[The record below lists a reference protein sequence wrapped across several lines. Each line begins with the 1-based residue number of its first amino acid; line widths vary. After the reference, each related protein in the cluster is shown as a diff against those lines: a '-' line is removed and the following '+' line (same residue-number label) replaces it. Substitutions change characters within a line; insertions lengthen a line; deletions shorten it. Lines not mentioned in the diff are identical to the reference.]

1 MIEYEI
7 GTGMRYLSVCDGI
20 GAIHAAWQSL
30 GWSCVGVSEIAPFP
44 KAVVKHRWGIRSLGD
59 MKRFHEWPEKLL
71 ADVDVLVG
79 GTPCQAF
86 SVAGNRLG
94 LADERGTLTLAF
106 VNLYRHIN
114 RIRREYGR
122 QPAILLWENVDG
134 ALSMEDN
141 SFGCLVGSLLG
152 CDEVPRTKGKGGEW
166 PKAGLLCS
174 ETARVSWRVL
184 DSANFAVAQRRKRV
198 FTLGVPTEL
207 IERIGDRACP
217 SQILSLRSLGEL
229 KSLQLK
235 VRGGI
240 TQSSSVAKPRQSVDG
255 FLDMPWLKGVPGSF
269 SLPQGVSLSS
279 VLETGPVDPKH
290 YLTYMKGWKILRRA
304 EVRGKQ
310 LPPLYER
317 MLTDIAYGTRGIVGE
332 LAACEAMKDGDR
344 VAWSIDGFNQSIS
357 EEVHHTLRVGRDSG
371 DAVVVLT
378 ATSEVAGTLTAT
390 RGNGFRSNGLPTHG
404 VAIEEDRGRTLT
416 PCEWERLMGL
426 PDGYTLVPYRKNE
439 LAKDSPRFTGLGN
452 SIVVPILNW
461 IGQRIDQLY
470 SVDGLPGPQEPE
482 KT

>member
-20 GAIHAAWQSL
+20 GAVHAAWQSL

-44 KAVVKHRWGIRSLGD
+44 KAVVKHRWGIRDLGD
-59 MKRFHEWPEKLL
+59 LTGSHKWPERLL
-71 ADVDVLVG
+71 ADVDLLVG

-94 LADERGTLTLAF
+94 LADERGILTLEF
-106 VNLYRHIN
+106 VSLYHHIN
-114 RIRREYGR
+114 RIRRKYGR
-122 QPAILLWENVDG
+122 PPAIVLWENVDG
-134 ALSMEDN
+134 ALTMEDN
-141 SFGCLVGSLLG
+141 AFGCLVGALLG
-152 CDEVPRTKGKGGEW
+152 CDEVPQTKIKGGEW

-184 DSANFAVAQRRKRV
+184 DSANFAVAQRRKRI

-207 IERIGDRACP
+207 IEHFGDGACP
-217 SQILSLRSLGEL
+217 SRILSLRSSGEL
-229 KSLQLK
+229 KTLQLK

-240 TQSSSVAKPRQSVDG
+240 TQASSVAKPSESVDG
-255 FLDMPWLKGVPGSF
+255 FLDLPWLKGVPGNF
-269 SLPQGVSLSS
+269 SLPGRVSLSN

-290 YLTYMKGWKILRRA
+290 YLTYMKGWKTLRRA

-310 LPPLYER
+310 LPQLYER
-317 MLTDIAYGTRGIVGE
+317 VLTDIAYGTRGIVGE

-344 VAWSIDGFNQSIS
+344 VALSFDGLNQSGS
-357 EEVHHTLRVGRDSG
+357 EEVYHTLRVGRDSG
-371 DAVVVLT
+371 DAVFVVI
-378 ATSEVAGTLTAT
+378 ATPEVAGTLTAT

-404 VAIEEDRGRTLT
+404 VAIEGDRLRVLT
-416 PCEWERLMGL
+416 PLEWEWLMGL

-461 IGQRIDQLY
+461 IGQRIDQAFAADPLL
-470 SVDGLPGPQEPE
+470 GLNELS